1 MKKKNILYIGN
12 RSARIIIP
20 SRTAKGEILDPNL
33 RAEWEGC
40 ARKLLE
46 AEFGGATPDEHVG
59 SYSHEDGRVTREKI
73 TILVSDTN
81 SKTLEN
87 KRAQDNLL
95 SFGKEICKALGQEC
109 IFIGWGDDS
118 FLVNS
123 DYDPNSIATICFE
136 KLKQKDKP
144 KFLLMGWGGV
154 DDSLKIRQLLSLDG
168 WRDSKQVPPA
178 GSENL
183 ECVAELELESGEEKD
198 GIKQNGTIRA
208 WAYKGSWDE
217 AKANFKPLT
226 KAGVMG
232 DGDLFFCVSR
242 DGYLAF
248 GAVEKLQMIGPKE
261 LAITH
266 AQLNMVTRELLLAI
280 LHRDWARLREYLKQK
295 PLSEDF
301 FPRIQKLQ
309 KEIEESAKKK
319 LKKHAFR
326 FSVLVVGRMMFLRF
340 LIEKGW
346 VKGGIETLIKCFKEN
361 KKEGANFFDSTIRPI
376 WFEALNTPESE
387 RKSDAILKVFEKL
400 PYFKEIPYLNGGL
413 FKEREWEKKAKLSDN
428 FFDPDKKGAFLQL
441 LRDYEFSLNEYAGSD
456 ESLKVDPS
464 IFGMALECF
473 NSEIEKKNSG
483 VHYTPKAI
491 AMTLAMEGIINRL
504 AAVTGICPGKIRKFS
519 EGEVSELTNREAGI
533 IREALKKL
541 RIIDP
546 AVGSGVLLWACLES
560 LLTLSSYCW
569 AKTSN
574 SQGIERGSYDWGEL
588 GRHFV
593 SNCLYGVDISEEAV
607 ELTRLRLWLAVALSE
622 SEPSPLPDLELNVVH
637 GDSLDRDQMAI
648 QNVPAQREMAFDEK
662 TEILEKY
669 KNAIQKYQ
677 EAADNPVKQ
686 AEHLKTV
693 KSLRAELAQ
702 QPGANLSAEMNL
714 EWDISFANVM
724 QGENEGF
731 DLVIANPPYV
741 RSQALSGDSEKYK
754 RAWKTMGSGNA
765 DLCYGFIELALTK
778 LAAPDRGQIAFI
790 QPAFAQN
797 DSAKELRRMLV
808 GKNPTA
814 PCRINLWVDLGE
826 HQVFPT
832 ATNYV
837 SLLFAERLK
846 QSSDPKPFEFSIPE
860 KGKPWEDNT
869 SLNWIRPLKNPQ
881 SHEPVEDWLIAS
893 EENRTNL
900 ARIKKSSKPAL
911 GEIADICVGVQT
923 SADDVYLFTETRPSK
938 KSPHITEV
946 FSNQLKK
953 WVLLETSIL
962 RACKKGAAKEERRL
976 LFPYANLDGDAGII
990 EEQAISKKFPLA
1002 YKYLVDCKKKLMTR
1016 KMSKSETGPWY
1027 RFGRSQGFDEAFR
1040 PKLLVP
1046 AILNELKVIQDP
1058 EGMLAFTASGKGGGG
1073 CWAIIPKSNK
1083 LTISELYHRM
1093 NTEDV
1098 WTQIQVFGSK
1108 QQGGWHGV
1116 DKGVLAK
1123 IKL

>member
-1 MKKKNILYIGN
+1 MKKNSVKYIGN

-20 SRTAKGEILDPNL
+20 SRRADGQILCPNL
-33 RAEWEGC
+33 RAEWEGS
-40 ARKLLE
+40 ARKFLE
-46 AEFGGATPDEHVG
+46 IEGKFGGATPTEYVG
-59 SYSHEDGRVTREKI
+59 SFSHTDGRVTREKI
-73 TILVSDTN
+73 TILEADTN
-81 SKTLEN
+81 SIKLEDIG
-87 KRAQDNLL
+87 KRDSFL

-118 FLVNS
+118 FLVKS
-123 DYDPNSIATICFE
+123 DYDPNSIPTICF
-136 KLKQKDKP
+136 KDLKDDQA

-154 DDSLKIRQLLSLDG
+154 DDPLRIRQLLSLDG
-168 WRDSKQVPPA
+168 WRDSKQVPTA
-178 GSENL
+178 SSKNL
-183 ECVAELELESGEEKD
+183 QCVAELDMESSEGNK
-198 GIKQNGTIRA
+198 TIRA

-217 AKANFKPLT
+217 AQANFNT
-226 KAGVMG
+226 WIKAGLLK
-232 DGDLFFCVSR
+232 DGDLFFCASR
-242 DGYLAF
+242 EGYLAF
-248 GAVEKLQMIGPKE
+248 GAVEKRRMIGPKE
-261 LAITH
+261 LAMTH
-266 AQLNMVTRELLLAI
+266 AQLNMVTRELLLSI
-280 LHRDWARLREYLKQK
+280 LHRDWARLCEYLKQK

-301 FPRIQKLQ
+301 FPRIQALQ

-346 VKGGIETLIKCFKEN
+346 VKGGIETLIKCFQEN

-376 WFEALNTPESE
+376 WFEALNTPEAE
-387 RKSDAILKVFEKL
+387 RKSGAIFKDFEK
-400 PYFKEIPYLNGGL
+400 IPYLNGGL
-413 FKEREWEKKAKLSDN
+413 FKEREWEKKAKLADDL
-428 FFDPDKKGAFLQL
+428 FDPEKKGAFLQL

-519 EGEVSELTNREAGI
+519 EGEVAELSNREAGT

-622 SEPSPLPDLELNVVH
+622 SEPSPLPDLELNIVH
-637 GDSLDRDQMAI
+637 GDSLDRDQMALE
-648 QNVPAQREMAFDEK
+648 NAPAQRELAFDKK

-686 AEHLKTV
+686 AEHLNNV

-724 QGENEGF
+724 QSEDMGF

-754 RAWKTMGSGNA
+754 RAWKTMASGNA
-765 DLCYGFIELALTK
+765 DLCYGFIELALSK
-778 LAAPDRGQIAFI
+778 LAAPDKGQIAFI

-797 DSAKELRRMLV
+797 DSAKELRKMLV
-808 GKNPTA
+808 GKKPTA
-814 PCRINLWVDLGE
+814 PCCINLWVDLGDN
-826 HQVFPT
+826 QVFPT

-846 QSSDPKPFEFSIPE
+846 QSFDPKPFEFSIPE
-860 KGKPWEDNT
+860 KGKPWEDKT
-869 SLNWIRPLKNPQ
+869 SLDWIRPLKKPQ

-893 EENRTNL
+893 EENRANL
-900 ARIKKSSKPAL
+900 ARINKSNKPAL
-911 GEIADICVGVQT
+911 GEIADICVGIQT

-938 KSPHITEV
+938 KSPKTTEV
-946 FSNQLKK
+946 FSEQLQK
-953 WVLLETSIL
+953 WVPLESVML
-962 RACKKGAAKEERRL
+962 RACKKGAAKGERRL
-976 LFPYANLDGDAGII
+976 LFPYEDLDGDAAII
-990 EEQAISKKFPLA
+990 EEGALSKKFPLA

-1027 RFGRSQGFDEAFR
+1027 RFGRSQGFDGAFR

-1046 AILNELKVIQDP
+1046 SILNELEIIQDP
-1058 EGMLAFTASGKGGGG
+1058 EGNLAFTASGKGGGG
-1073 CWAIIPKSNK
+1073 CWAVIPKTNK
-1083 LTISELYHRM
+1083 LTISELYRRM
-1093 NTEDV
+1093 NTPDV

>member
-1 MKKKNILYIGN
+1 MKKKNIRYIGN

-20 SRTAKGEILDPNL
+20 SRTADGQILCPNL
-33 RAEWEGC
+33 RAEWEGS
-40 ARKLLE
+40 ARKFLE
-46 AEFGGATPDEHVG
+46 IEAKFGGATPDEYIG
-59 SYSHEDGRVTREKI
+59 SYSHADGRVSREKI
-73 TILVSDTN
+73 TILEADTN
-81 SKTLEN
+81 SIKLDN
-87 KRAQDNLL
+87 ISKRDSFLR
-95 SFGKEICKALGQEC
+95 FGKEICKALGQEC

-118 FLVNS
+118 FLVKS
-123 DYDPNSIATICFE
+123 DYDPNSIRTICF
-136 KLKQKDKP
+136 KDLRNDQA

-154 DDSLKIRQLLSLDG
+154 DNPLRIRQLLSMDG
-168 WRDSKQVPPA
+168 WRDSKKVPSA

-183 ECVAELELESGEEKD
+183 ECVAELEIESGGEKD
-198 GIKQNGTIRA
+198 GIQQNGTIRA

-217 AKANFKPLT
+217 AKANFKIWI
-226 KAGVMG
+226 KARLLK
-232 DGDLFFCVSR
+232 DGDLFFCASR
-242 DGYLAF
+242 KDYLAF
-248 GAVEKLQMIGPKE
+248 GAIEKRQMIGPKE

-280 LHRDWARLREYLKQK
+280 LHRNWARLREYLKQK

-301 FPRIQKLQ
+301 FPKIQALQ

-346 VKGGIETLIKCFKEN
+346 VKGGIETLIKCFQEN

-376 WFEALNTPESE
+376 WFEALNTPEAE
-387 RKSDAILKVFEKL
+387 RKSCAIFKAFEK
-400 PYFKEIPYLNGGL
+400 IPYLNGGL
-413 FKEREWEKKAKLSDN
+413 FKEREWEKKAKLSDD

-504 AAVTGICPGKIRKFS
+504 AAVTEICPAKIRKFS
-519 EGEVSELTNREAGI
+519 EGQLAELTNREAGTI
-533 IREALKKL
+533 LEALKKL

-569 AKTSN
+569 AKITN
-574 SQGIERGSYDWGEL
+574 SQGIERGSYAWGEL

-637 GDSLDRDQMAI
+637 GDSLDRDQMAL
-648 QNVPAQREMAFDEK
+648 QNVPTQREMAFDEK

-686 AEHLKTV
+686 AEHLSNV

-754 RAWKTMGSGNA
+754 RAWKTMASGNA
-765 DLCYGFIELALTK
+765 DLCYGFIELALSK

-814 PCRINLWVDLGE
+814 PCRINLWVDLGDN
-826 HQVFPT
+826 QVFPT

-837 SLLFAERLK
+837 SLLFAERLN

-869 SLNWIRPLKNPQ
+869 SLDWIRPPKNTQ
-881 SHEPVEDWLIAS
+881 SHKPDEDWLIAS
-893 EENRTNL
+893 NENLSNL
-900 ARIKKSSKPAL
+900 ERINKSNKPTL
-911 GEIADICVGVQT
+911 GEIASICVGVQT

-938 KSPHITEV
+938 KSSHITEV

-953 WVLLETSIL
+953 WVPLESAML
-962 RACKKGAAKEERRL
+962 RACKKGAAKEERQL
-976 LFPYANLDGDAGII
+976 LFPYENLDGDAGTI
-990 EEQAISKKFPLA
+990 EEGALSKKYPLA
-1002 YKYLVDCKKKLMTR
+1002 YKYLADCRKKLIVR
-1016 KMSKSETGPWY
+1016 KMSKSESGPWY

-1073 CWAIIPKSNK
+1073 CWAVIPKSNK
-1083 LTISELYHRM
+1083 LTIQQLYNRM